1 MRFRWFPLPSRF
13 HWALVAFLLG
23 FVALLL
29 LLTHGYLLPATQAMR
44 DATPEEKRRIAAY
57 SRLLMVVVLV
67 MLGAGLVLPFRVG
80 RYFLPRHRAGVM
92 RTKYVDAWG
101 ESGRRAGSPPSEG

>member
-13 HWALVAFLLG
+13 HWALAAFLLG

-44 DATPEEKRRIAAY
+44 NATPEEKRRIAAY

-67 MLGAGLVLPFRVG
+67 LLGAGLILTFRVG
-80 RYFLPRHRAGVM
+80 RFFLPRHRPKLT
-92 RTKYVDAWG
+92 RTPYTDAWS
-101 ESGRRAGSPPSEG
+101 ESSQRVTTPRQG